1 MIYVDDIRGE
11 TIYHHGIKGQRWGV
25 KKRVASSGHSNKAGT
40 HKMDPKTANKQT
52 KRAKDAVSK
61 QKNKLLASTI
71 GGTVAYIGVSAIS
84 RKMHLRFGEEL
95 ALMAVGGYVTGSVVN
110 SYDK

>member
-1 MIYVDDIRGE
+1 MIYVDDVRGE

-25 KKRVASSGHSNKAGT
+25 KKRVASSGHSTKSGS
-40 HKMDPKTANKQT
+40 HKTNAKTANKQT
-52 KRAKDAVSK
+52 KLAKDAVSK

-71 GGTVAYIGVSAIS
+71 GGTIAYIGVSAIS